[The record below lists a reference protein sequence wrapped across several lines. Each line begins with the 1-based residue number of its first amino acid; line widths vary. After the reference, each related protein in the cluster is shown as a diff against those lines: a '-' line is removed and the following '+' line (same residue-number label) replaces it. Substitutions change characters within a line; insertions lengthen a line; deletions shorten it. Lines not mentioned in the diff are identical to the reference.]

1 MSIRSVVLI
10 FNIGLLEQQLSIIF
24 ALLKLMKIN
33 AMIYASGGKKDCST
47 NLSDITVKQNKI

>member
-1 MSIRSVVLI
+1 MSIRSVVLT
-10 FNIGLLEQQLSIIF
+10 FNIGLLEYQFSVIF

-47 NLSDITVKQNKI
+47 NLSE

>member
-1 MSIRSVVLI
+1 M
-10 FNIGLLEQQLSIIF
+10 LSELF

-47 NLSDITVKQNKI
+47 NLSDITVKQNKIEQ